1 MPQKEQRILEDLVFV
16 CSLYNSTPSG
26 NTHVMKRNF
35 NNFETEASS
44 LIPNISAKPKRV
56 VSELSLVVGFD
67 LLFLNSCVHICKATL
82 QQCVELSG
90 RPLHWMGSNFT
101 YFGTGRGTHC
111 ALPVKC
117 LKRSFL
123 GSNQLVT
130 QKVDKF
136 SVVK

>member
-16 CSLYNSTPSG
+16 CSLNNSTPSG
-26 NTHVMKRNF
+26 NTHVIKRNF

-101 YFGTGRGTHC
+101 YFGRGRGTLRPSLLH
-111 ALPVKC
+111 AS
-117 LKRSFL
+117 RGHFW
-123 GSNQLVT
+123 GQIN
-130 QKVDKF
+130 
-136 SVVK
+136 